1 MSLRSRVTFVALWVI
16 SILVVGVL
24 ASAQAQRQANP
35 VIAGA
40 DLGFRPDGWKGK
52 ARTGTLMVRINGEWV
67 EAIETSTGK
76 LIPIIK

>member
-1 MSLRSRVTFVALWVI
+1 MTFVVLWVL

-24 ASAQAQRQANP
+24 ASAQAQREANP
-35 VIAGA
+35 VITGA

-52 ARTGTLMVRINGEWV
+52 ARTGTLVVRVNGEWV

-76 LIPIIK
+76 VVPIVK